1 MLALYAI
8 KQCIASTLYASYIS
22 NCLYP
27 GIRWRMYTIHKLIK
41 SSSYIHLHFIVYCQ
55 HLVQKEPKGRA
66 GSGRNSL
73 LQINIIWATATLGV
87 LLVRTHYCL
96 STIPISCRCCLK
108 SLIFFEKLKD
118 LKRSNLLCLI
128 EPIQYTE

>member
-27 GIRWRMYTIHKLIK
+27 GIRWRVYTIHKLIK

-55 HLVQKEPKGRA
+55 HLVQKSQKVGLDQA
-66 GSGRNSL
+66 GLSL
-73 LQINIIWATATLGV
+73 LQINITWVTGIDFGGIACKNS
-87 LLVRTHYCL
+87 LLHL
-96 STIPISCRCCLK
+96 STITISCQCCFK
-108 SLIFFEKLKD
+108 SIFFT
-118 LKRSNLLCLI
+118 NLLCLKVS
-128 EPIQYTE
+128 

>member
-27 GIRWRMYTIHKLIK
+27 GIRWRVYTIHKLIK

-55 HLVQKEPKGRA
+55 HLVQKSQKVGLDQA
-66 GSGRNSL
+66 GHFFCKSIL
-73 LQINIIWATATLGV
+73 LGGITGMEVLVLEV
-87 LLVRTHYCL
+87 LLVRTHYYIYQQYL
-96 STIPISCRCCLK
+96 FHASVVSNPFSLQIS
-108 SLIFFEKLKD
+108 FD
-118 LKRSNLLCLI
+118 
-128 EPIQYTE
+128 